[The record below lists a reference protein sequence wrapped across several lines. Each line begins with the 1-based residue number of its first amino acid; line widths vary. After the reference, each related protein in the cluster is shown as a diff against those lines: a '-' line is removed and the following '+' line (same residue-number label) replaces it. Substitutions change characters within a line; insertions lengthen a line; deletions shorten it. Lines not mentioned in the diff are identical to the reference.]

1 MGAGSA
7 AASGRR
13 PDVSRS
19 SQAAAGDAELRDS
32 LAALSRLVQGQGQR
46 GLEDMLR
53 HVAEFAAQAIPAAD
67 GAGLT
72 LVEDDRPDTV
82 VATAEFVREVDAIQY
97 GIGEGPCITAAAE
110 QRTVWSGSLGG
121 DRAWPRF
128 GPRAGRLG
136 VHSVLS
142 LPLLGPGGALGAMN
156 LYSHAKHA
164 FDERAIRMGELY
176 AVPAAVTVQNA
187 KDLAQ
192 TRRLAD
198 QLQAALASRSV
209 IDQAM
214 GIVMGRAGCG
224 PEEAF
229 ERLKALSQREH
240 RKLSEVAR
248 HLVGQAAARAPAR
261 HSGGSARADA
271 PAPR

>member
-7 AASGRR
+7 APPGRR
-13 PDVSRS
+13 PNASRA

-72 LVEDDRPDTV
+72 LREDDRPDTV

-110 QRTVWSGSLGG
+110 QRTIWSGSLGG

-136 VHSVLS
+136 VHSALS
-142 LPLLGPGGALGAMN
+142 LPLLGPEGPLGAMN
-156 LYSHAKHA
+156 VYSHAKHA

-187 KDLAQ
+187 TDLAQ

-209 IDQAM
+209 IDQAL
-214 GIVMGRAGCG
+214 GLVMSRAGCG

-229 ERLKALSQREH
+229 ERLKAVSQREH

-248 HLVGQAAARAPAR
+248 YLVGQAAVRAPAR
-261 HSGGSARADA
+261 HRAGSANADA
-271 PAPR
+271 PAPG